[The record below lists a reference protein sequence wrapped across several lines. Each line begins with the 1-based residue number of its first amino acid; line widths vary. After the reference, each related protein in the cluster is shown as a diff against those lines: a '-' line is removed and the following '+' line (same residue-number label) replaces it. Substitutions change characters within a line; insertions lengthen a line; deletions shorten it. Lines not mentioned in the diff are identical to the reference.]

1 MNRRMTKRIAIIGAG
16 AAGLTAA
23 WRLRNAPCEVQVFEK
38 SRGYTGRAA
47 TRSHGTVRYDFGANY
62 ITGPPARIRQLLTD
76 TLPHDALATIDPPVW
91 TFGKQGNREPGDPE
105 SNAAPRWTYA
115 RGINTL
121 GKLLVEEGT
130 LSVQRTTRIHHLTR
144 TNGAWHVHPEQ
155 GEAQGPFDAVLCTP
169 PAPQIAS
176 MLQQSTADADH
187 EAHLQQCIAALE
199 AATYAPQ
206 FAYVFGLAA
215 PLQRPEPFHA
225 LLNIDRAHPIAW
237 MSIEDDKPGRVP
249 SGQSVVSAQMSPAWT
264 TERVD
269 DDPAAYTPTVHALAA
284 DVLGVPLQPLAWT
297 DAHRW
302 RYAAPTEAAPD
313 APLDAAHEVGLY
325 FAGDYR
331 VGKGRVALAM
341 DSGWTQAER
350 IRVVIEPR

>member
-1 MNRRMTKRIAIIGAG
+1 MTKRIAIIGAG

-23 WRLRNAPCEVQVFEK
+23 WRLRNAPYEVQVFEK

-62 ITGPPARIRQLLTD
+62 ITRPPERIRQLLTD

-91 TFGKQGNREPGDPE
+91 TFDKAGNREPGDPE

-115 RGINTL
+115 HGINTL
-121 GKLLVEEGT
+121 GKLLVEDGN

-144 TNGAWHVHPEQ
+144 TGGAWQLHTEQ
-155 GEAQGPFDAVLCTP
+155 GETHGPFHVVLSTP
-169 PAPQIAS
+169 PSPQTVAI
-176 MLQQSTADADH
+176 LQRSSADAESETH
-187 EAHLQQCIAALE
+187 IRQCIAALE
-199 AATYAPQ
+199 VATYAPQ

-215 PLQRPEPFHA
+215 PLPRPEPFHA
-225 LLNIDRAHPIAW
+225 LLNTDRAHPIAW

-249 SGQSVVSAQMSPAWT
+249 SGQSVVSAQMSPDWT
-264 TERVD
+264 AERVD
-269 DDPAAYTPTVHALAA
+269 DDPAAYTDTVHALAS

-302 RYAAPTEAAPD
+302 RYAAPTAAAPD
-313 APLDAAHEVGLY
+313 APLNAAYEAGLY

-350 IRVVIEPR
+350 IMADWT